1 MLILG
6 INSRLDL
13 ADHILQTHSKIYGCS
28 HCPGLRELSVLA
40 VREHYRTAHAELPF
54 KCHKCESCFD
64 SMIGVHAHV
73 STHHDD
79 MIGVIPEPDANET
92 NKEENACCI
101 CGMVYRNGN

>member
-1 MLILG
+1 M
-6 INSRLDL
+6 
-13 ADHILQTHSKIYGCS
+13 
-28 HCPGLRELSVLA
+28 A

-79 MIGVIPEPDANET
+79 MIGVIPDDANET

-101 CGMVYRNGN
+101 CGMVYKNGN